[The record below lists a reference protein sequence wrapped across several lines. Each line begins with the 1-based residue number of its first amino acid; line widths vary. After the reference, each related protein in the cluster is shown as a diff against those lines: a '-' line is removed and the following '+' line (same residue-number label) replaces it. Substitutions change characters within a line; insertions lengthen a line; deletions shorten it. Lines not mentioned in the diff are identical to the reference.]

1 MSEEWKLWDWK
12 QCLIQCLIKHCL
24 ALCRGHSLL
33 SVGLHRTMKE
43 ENWKKPPTKTQTNRK
58 YKHIS
63 EAVRFSW
70 CEMFLLCCVFFTLHI
85 RSTFSSYSLSAFNM
99 ALSTFQPSGCLIHSL
114 DNLSESGRFVKAFL
128 NWISRLS
135 LNVSCFVSF
144 FLDPFLMEVSDPMEY
159 LHLLFGPPL
168 NSTDNVTNFIFS
180 FCKWKKVLIL
190 NKWCIFFFCYTLQDV
205 LHRLVPADKQST

>member
-1 MSEEWKLWDWK
+1 
-12 QCLIQCLIKHCL
+12 
-24 ALCRGHSLL
+24 
-33 SVGLHRTMKE
+33 MKE
-43 ENWKKPPTKTQTNRK
+43 ENWKKNPTKTQTNRK

-190 NKWCIFFFCYTLQDV
+190 NKWCIFFFITPSKMFFIGLCPLINNP
-205 LHRLVPADKQST
+205 LKMFESTGHPWISSTEQMIRCETV